1 LDLEQHHQCLA
12 RTLRQLEASV
22 QRLTQALAHEPVF
35 VRVAADG
42 SSSAAIGHVCDAYTQ
57 IDYAPDDEVNE
68 TRAFLGV
75 VGVASHV
82 LERARAVNRAKDEL
96 RAAVAPIARMRMR
109 IPVKGDDGPTRAI
122 PLVRVLLRR
131 LQRSDLNLRAAYR
144 RIPILATAPSSVRYT
159 RALTRSV
166 ARKSIEEIANL
177 LAIREGPAVAADRA
191 RLATLDW
198 HAERHLALVQ
208 DHYANIRANIVYES
222 LDRRGRG
229 RVQMAAE
236 LPLLYPASRRS
247 NPPLVRF
254 PEPELESTPRMP
266 RRHRTLYLEPEPFLT
281 TLRVHRYRT
290 R

>member
-1 LDLEQHHQCLA
+1 
-12 RTLRQLEASV
+12 
-22 QRLTQALAHEPVF
+22 
-35 VRVAADG
+35 
-42 SSSAAIGHVCDAYTQ
+42 
-57 IDYAPDDEVNE
+57 
-68 TRAFLGV
+68 
-75 VGVASHV
+75 
-82 LERARAVNRAKDEL
+82 
-96 RAAVAPIARMRMR
+96 MRMR

-144 RIPILATAPSSVRYT
+144 RIPILATAQSSVRYT

-281 TLRVHRYRT
+281 TLRSAPVPHPMTPHPDQGPCDSPDSLTHAIAPPRRSPMTGRCLELPSLTNPPGEFRPVDWRGSGLGET
-290 R
+290 RGGAPSCTRQCQSADRRRAGTRHPPELSAQRGKDGR